1 MQDSNFQQLTSP
13 MSQDPTV
20 LLRSCFLGCDDLL
33 IRCCLPVSK
42 CRPQQQTKRMMAKAP
57 TPALVHEGSP
67 RGTPILFHIDKCEP
81 KHDISDVE
89 KRTWIQSEIEHGFVC
104 SLLSGIEG
112 TLSDWGS
119 PATNVV
125 QLRRSPHLS
134 KPSGTEP
141 NIANLPRDNKAAE
154 MQAGLP
160 PGTPVPGSDRK

>member
-1 MQDSNFQQLTSP
+1 
-13 MSQDPTV
+13 
-20 LLRSCFLGCDDLL
+20 
-33 IRCCLPVSK
+33 
-42 CRPQQQTKRMMAKAP
+42 MAKAP

-89 KRTWIQSEIEHGFVC
+89 KRTWIQSETEHSFVC
-104 SLLSGIEG
+104 SLLSGIQG

-141 NIANLPRDNKAAE
+141 NIANLPHDNKVAE

-160 PGTPVPGSDRK
+160 PGTPVPGSDGKGGGAASLQRHRLEIFGRGVAAGQSSEFGIAFKLRGWALQA